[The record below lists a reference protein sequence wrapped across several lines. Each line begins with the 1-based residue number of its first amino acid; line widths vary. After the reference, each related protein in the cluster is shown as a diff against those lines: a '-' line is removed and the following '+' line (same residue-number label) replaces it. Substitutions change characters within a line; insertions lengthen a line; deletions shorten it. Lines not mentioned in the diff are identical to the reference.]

1 MTQEQ
6 RDGFGRYVESPRRD
20 ELERYFHLS
29 DDDYKVLVP
38 LRGEHNRLGYAV
50 QLTSLRYLGA
60 FPDDFSAIPQEVLQI
75 LSKQLGVNDLT
86 CVLLY
91 SETLQRHRHAVE
103 IQDRY
108 GHRVLSDVSV
118 GFRLTRWLY
127 ALCWTGTDRPGELF
141 NRSLEA
147 FDM

>member
-1 MTQEQ
+1 M
-6 RDGFGRYVESPRRD
+6 S
-20 ELERYFHLS
+20 
-29 DDDYKVLVP
+29 
-38 LRGEHNRLGYAV
+38 
-50 QLTSLRYLGA
+50 GA

-91 SETLQRHRHAVE
+91 SETLQRHRRAVE

-141 NRSLEA
+141 NRSLEHLTCNSPWQSA
-147 FDM
+147 AQVYCWMIRQSAALLRYS